1 MQPPSEPGFPR
12 GHGCCRYLSRPL
24 KGGFGPWGVA
34 GPWGQSVRLLYPW
47 WSVSQRDAPCG
58 WRCKRMPPIGDKAI
72 RSRFLLKRGVFLLF
86 VSHRALCCQ
95 NAVSASCLKC
105 IVKLANVLV
114 KPELGEFFI
123 TRIRALC
130 SASA

>member
-1 MQPPSEPGFPR
+1 M
-12 GHGCCRYLSRPL
+12 
-24 KGGFGPWGVA
+24 GV
-34 GPWGQSVRLLYPW
+34 SVRSLYPR
-47 WSVSQRDAPCG
+47 WSVSQRDAPG
-58 WRCKRMPPIGDKAI
+58 AWRCKRMPPIGDKAI
-72 RSRFLLKRGVFLLF
+72 CSRFLLKRVCFFCLF

-95 NAVSASCLKC
+95 DAVSASCLKC

-114 KPELGEFFI
+114 KPELDEFFI